1 LKRRRGGRYRRSASL
16 GDPKAEPLRLN
27 VVLNWDKDLERLV
40 PVKR

>member
-16 GDPKAEPLRLN
+16 GDPK
-27 VVLNWDKDLERLV
+27 VVLNWDKDLEFLV